1 MDFPLLSVITFTPLV
16 GMFIILLIDK
26 ESRDLIRGVA
36 LTTTVITFLLSLPL
50 FFAFEQTHE
59 MQFEEQYDWIPDF
72 GITYHMGVDGISM
85 LLVLLTTLTTAV
97 CVLSTWTAIQK
108 RVKEFMISILL
119 LEVGMV
125 GVFCAL
131 DFFLFYVLWE
141 LMLIPMYLMI
151 GVWGGERRIYAA
163 VKFFLY
169 TMFGSVLMLV
179 AIIWLYFHQYDL
191 TGQWT
196 MDILAYHG
204 LPIPAVAQSFLFLAF
219 FLAFAIKVPM
229 FPFHTWL
236 PDAHVEAPTAGS
248 VILAGI
254 LLKMGTYGFL
264 RFSLPIFP
272 VATEQAMWWVSWLAL
287 IGIVY
292 GALVAMVQDDMKKL
306 VAYSS
311 VSHLGFVVLG
321 IFALNVQAIE
331 GGIIQMINHGL
342 STGALFLAVG
352 VLYERRHT
360 RLISEYGGITSKM
373 PVFAAI
379 FMIVTLSS
387 IGLPGLN
394 GFVGEFLILLGTW
407 EANPLYAAIATTGVI
422 WAAIYMLWMF
432 QRVMFGKITNPLNE
446 KLKDLNLREIAY
458 FTPLLIFIFLIGVYP
473 TPFLKKMEPSVEHL
487 VKNLNTAVAAHKSKT
502 EMPKGIAVKID
513 KNGTAQY
520 TVKKTD
526 GEG

>member
-1 MDFPLLSVITFTPLV
+1 
-16 GMFIILLIDK
+16 
-26 ESRDLIRGVA
+26 
-36 LTTTVITFLLSLPL
+36 
-50 FFAFEQTHE
+50 
-59 MQFEEQYDWIPDF
+59 
-72 GITYHMGVDGISM
+72 
-85 LLVLLTTLTTAV
+85 
-97 CVLSTWTAIQK
+97 
-108 RVKEFMISILL
+108 
-119 LEVGMV
+119 
-125 GVFCAL
+125 
-131 DFFLFYVLWE
+131 
-141 LMLIPMYLMI
+141 
-151 GVWGGERRIYAA
+151 
-163 VKFFLY
+163 
-169 TMFGSVLMLV
+169 
-179 AIIWLYFHQYDL
+179 
-191 TGQWT
+191 
-196 MDILAYHG
+196 
-204 LPIPAVAQSFLFLAF
+204 
-219 FLAFAIKVPM
+219 
-229 FPFHTWL
+229 
-236 PDAHVEAPTAGS
+236 
-248 VILAGI
+248 
-254 LLKMGTYGFL
+254 MGTYGFL

-432 QRVMFGKITNPLNE
+432 QRVMFGKITNSLNE
-446 KLKDLNLREIAY
+446 NLKDLNLREIAY